1 VLKYDPAMEAIA
13 VRFYGK
19 IFSEIS
25 FSLQIIRNR
34 NILTCNHNTF
44 NLASAAFLSYALGFL
59 FQLVPVNM
67 AFDYLLAVLIRS
79 YRWQR
84 ERKVGNS

>member
-1 VLKYDPAMEAIA
+1 VLLKYDPAMEAIA

-25 FSLQIIRNR
+25 LSLQINRNR

-44 NLASAAFLSYALGFL
+44 NLAAATFLSHALGF
-59 FQLVPVNM
+59 PVNIG
-67 AFDYLLAVLIRS
+67 FDYLLTVLIRS

-84 ERKVGNS
+84 EQKVGNS